1 MQYSDFFFYSDFGKY
16 REFSYLFPE
25 EKPLLLIYQCCH
37 EYKSIGDPQSTEM
50 TIDEKSFHFFFQSN
64 PTKATELV
72 NQVKEVTGSTDEEI
86 KRAFD
91 QSKDANGEFCLQG
104 AVDYLLAPHGV
115 VSTTTSTTAAVPS
128 YPSLPPPASSP
139 QKTKVVDLTDDNKS
153 EDDLQ
158 RAIALSLQDGGL
170 VSQNTAATSTA
181 VSGISQEEQ
190 NVSKALEAS
199 LRESSQVHRKKDS
212 ENPHD
217 RQREGQWP
225 VGLKNVGMTCWFSAV
240 IQSLFHIPA
249 FIQYNMCGLCG
260 SAFLSS
266 S

>member
-1 MQYSDFFFYSDFGKY
+1 
-16 REFSYLFPE
+16 
-25 EKPLLLIYQCCH
+25 
-37 EYKSIGDPQSTEM
+37 M

-115 VSTTTSTTAAVPS
+115 VSTTTSTTAAAPS

-170 VSQNTAATSTA
+170 VSQNTAATTLNRLKETFPSTGFNVFTVQA
-181 VSGISQEEQ
+181 DGYISPP
-190 NVSKALEAS
+190 S
-199 LRESSQVHRKKDS
+199 RRTDHRHK
-212 ENPHD
+212 
-217 RQREGQWP
+217 
-225 VGLKNVGMTCWFSAV
+225 
-240 IQSLFHIPA
+240 
-249 FIQYNMCGLCG
+249 
-260 SAFLSS
+260 
-266 S
+266 